1 MVNVR
6 WTKSTYK
13 LHISSQVERKRTCKS
28 IDEQEAG
35 EQWRESARQLQV
47 RRGKHTRQTFE

>member
-6 WTKSTYK
+6 WTKSTYR